1 MMAAAMVEKLK
12 CSHSTMC
19 AASERTAMSMPS
31 PWRAS
36 RPSSACST
44 TPRDSGPC
52 DLPSKCSSAS
62 STVSSGITSFRDSF
76 IVSAATTPS
85 YSAPGKHLVPVH
97 NNRPVKSESHP
108 SCDTGHMRRPAAAV
122 HQPPTPPPPPPPPEE
137 PPPPPPELDPGACDA
152 EEIALDSEEL
162 SSEEKP
168 ATLAAFQADPE
179 YQ

>member
-36 RPSSACST
+36 RTSSACST

-97 NNRPVKSESHP
+97 NNRPVKSESRP
-108 SCDTGHMRRPAAAV
+108 SCDTGHTRRPAAAV
-122 HQPPTPPPPPPPPEE
+122 HQP

-179 YQ
+179 YQAGW